1 MKILLS
7 NHALQNRGGSETW
20 TYTMYQ
26 ELSKNHDVSVYTPR
40 QNTLFP
46 FMKRFQMSESYDLG
60 ILNHGMTVKKLER
73 ADIKKRILTSH
84 GVIPGAE
91 RPVDGADLYVSVS
104 EEVQA
109 RLAASGYESTVIRN
123 PIDLEKFTCTPSD
136 RPKLKTALFL
146 SNNPRNAMARNLKEA
161 AQNSGVKLIIGG
173 RGNTIADTQGTMDSV
188 EMVFGLGRSAYE
200 AMAMERNVVI
210 FDYNGAD
217 GVATLETLPLYRT
230 SNCSGRFHKEK
241 WDAYEIMEAFDSYD
255 PERGASLREYI
266 RENNNVVTIAEK
278 YLCL

>member
-7 NHALQNRGGSETW
+7 NHALQNLGGSETW

-26 ELSKNHDVSVYTPR
+26 ELSKDHDVSVFTPR

-46 FMKRFQMSESYDLG
+46 FMKRFQKAESYDLA
-60 ILNHGMTVKKLER
+60 IMNHGTTLKRLKD
-73 ADIKKRILTSH
+73 ANIKRRILTSH

-91 RPVDGADLYVSVS
+91 KPVDGADVYVSVS

-109 RLAASGYESTVIRN
+109 KLAETGYESTVIRN
-123 PIDLEKFTCTPSD
+123 PIDLEKFACTPRD

-146 SNNPRNAMARNLKEA
+146 SNNPRNSMLRSLKEA

-200 AMAMERNVVI
+200 AMSMERNVVI

-217 GVATLETLPLYRT
+217 GVATTETLPMYRT
-230 SNCSGRFHKEK
+230 SNCSGRYHKEK

-266 RENNNVVTIAEK
+266 RENNNVVTIAEQ